1 MIINPYCLLKTKIM
15 KNLKKTLLITLGA
28 IILFIQ
34 TGCIGSFK
42 LTQSVLHFNRAIA
55 PKIVS
60 ELVFLVFCIIPVY
73 EIAIFVDAIVLNLVE
88 FWTGTSPMTMKPGQS
103 ETQQIAYNG
112 KQYIV
117 TATHNRF
124 HAVSLDGKITQDLV
138 YNDKTATWSIV
149 TGNTTKNVCTYNND
163 GTIAIYN
170 SNNVSTNYT
179 KEALKIL
186 ANNKNYAMK

>member
-1 MIINPYCLLKTKIM
+1 M

-42 LTQSVLHFNRAIA
+42 LTQTVLHYNRSVA

-60 ELVFLVFCIIPVY
+60 ELVFLAFCIVPVY
-73 EIAIFVDAIVLNLVE
+73 EISLIVDIFILNLVE
-88 FWTGTSPMTMKPGQS
+88 FWTGTSPMAMQPGQS
-103 ETQQIAYNG
+103 ETQQIALNG

-124 HAVSLDGKITQDLV
+124 HAVSLDGKVIQDLV

-149 TGNTTKNVCTYNND
+149 TDNKTMNVCTYNND

-170 SNNVSTNYT
+170 QNNVSTNYT
-179 KEALKIL
+179 VDGLQKL
-186 ANNKNYAMK
+186 ANSKNYAMK